1 MLAGCKYEIALML
14 VDCKQQSVY
23 FSLMSAAK
31 QKTSLRAPKTTARRS
46 PCPVS
51 CALDIFGD
59 RWTLLVI
66 RDLILGKNRFK
77 DFLASP
83 EGIPTNILTDRLK
96 RLLEHRV
103 VKQVSDSGGS
113 RHMAYQLT
121 DKGEALLPVLS
132 AMKDWGLAWEK
143 GTKAALTKA
152 V

>member
-1 MLAGCKYEIALML
+1 MP
-14 VDCKQQSVY
+14 
-23 FSLMSAAK
+23 AAK
-31 QKTSLRAPKTTARRS
+31 PNSHPRAPKSAARRS

-66 RDLILGKNRFK
+66 RDLILGKSRFK

-103 VKQVSDSGGS
+103 VKQVSDSAGS
-113 RHMAYQLT
+113 RHLAYELT
-121 DKGEALLPVLS
+121 DKGAALLPVLV
-132 AMKDWGLAWEK
+132 AMKDWGLTWEK
-143 GTKAALTKA
+143 GTKAALTRTA
-152 V
+152 